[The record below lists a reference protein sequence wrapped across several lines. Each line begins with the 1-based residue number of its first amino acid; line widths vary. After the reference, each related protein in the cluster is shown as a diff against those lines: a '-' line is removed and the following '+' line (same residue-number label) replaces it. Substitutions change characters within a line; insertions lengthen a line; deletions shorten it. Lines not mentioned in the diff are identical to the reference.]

1 MSRIGSAKLAI
12 AGFLLAG
19 ICPLLA
25 GQSYPIQGTFLNFY
39 RNLTP
44 ELWALEFQHMK
55 AVDITTLVIAP
66 VGHLRIDASD
76 PSGYSLAPDGLR
88 YPSNLVPVSERPKTD
103 VLEMM
108 LSLADQQGMH
118 VYLGSLQTAAEWF
131 GGTEFGALRAYNKR
145 VAAEIVERYG
155 RHRSLAGWYFTQEIW
170 MNWAKYYGVAYYG
183 TTLLANWVA
192 DMKSLD
198 AAKRTTVAVVVK
210 KTGWGGMPGLTAA
223 ELETVTASFLETTRV
238 DILMPQDGIGAQEGA
253 PALDDLPSYF
263 RAMRRATRAARAAGT
278 NTALWSTIE
287 TFTADAN
294 LSNEHFPPAT
304 ISRIQRQV
312 DRVSP
317 YVSGYMSWIF
327 GDNMSPQAAH
337 YPVEASDLNRQY
349 QFAFQPRTVPASEI
363 LPLASYRLSSPASAS
378 YPDPDLQKLRD
389 RTGGGYSGSDLSSW
403 VGFANNDCDEKSVQ
417 ITGDLG
423 GTKTIH
429 AARALTQ
436 SQTSS
441 GIFHPSEIDV
451 EVSRDGLNWIPFG
464 TTSSFPRDTRNFAV
478 VWGEVPGSAVAR
490 YVRWTFKYRAWLFL
504 AELEAIGAP
513 EARNTSLARLGSNEP
528 GSMRHLREFQDRPLG
543 SRIGVLPLRAFR

>member
-1 MSRIGSAKLAI
+1 MV
-12 AGFLLAG
+12 GFLAAG
-19 ICPLLA
+19 VYPLLA

-55 AVDITTLVIAP
+55 AVNITTLVIAP
-66 VGHLRIDASD
+66 VGHLRVDAAD

-88 YPSNLVPVSERPKTD
+88 YPSNLVPVSKRPKAD

-108 LSLADQQGMH
+108 LSLADQQGMQ
-118 VYLGSLQTAAEWF
+118 VYLGSLQTAAEWS
-131 GGTEFGALRAYNKR
+131 GGTEFLALRAYNKR
-145 VAAEIVERYG
+145 VAAEIVQRYG
-155 RHRSLAGWYFTQEIW
+155 RHRSLAGWYFTQELW
-170 MNWAKYYGVAYYG
+170 LNWAKYYGTRYYG
-183 TTLLANWVA
+183 TMLLANWVA

-198 AAKRTTVAVVVK
+198 AGKLTTVAVVVK
-210 KTGWGGMPGLTAA
+210 KTGWGVMPGLTAT
-223 ELETVTASFLETTRV
+223 ELETVTTAFLKTTRV
-238 DILMPQDGIGAQEGA
+238 EILMPQDGIGAQEGA

-263 RAMRRATRAARAAGT
+263 RAMWQATQATRVAGS

-287 TFTADAN
+287 TFTADPHLN
-294 LSNEHFPPAT
+294 NEHFPPAT

-312 DRVSP
+312 DRVRP
-317 YVSGYMSWIF
+317 YVSGYVSWIF
-327 GDNMSPQAAH
+327 GDDMSPQAAY
-337 YPVEASDLNRQY
+337 YPVEASNLNRQY
-349 QFAFQPRTVPASEI
+349 QFAFKPRTASASEI
-363 LPLASYRLSSPASAS
+363 LPLATYRLSLPASAS

-403 VGFANNDCDEKSVQ
+403 VGFANNDCDEKSLQ

-429 AARALTQ
+429 AVRALTQ

-464 TTSSFPRDTRNFAV
+464 TTNSFPHSFPRDTPDFAIA
-478 VWGEVPGSAVAR
+478 WGEVLGSATGR
-490 YVRWTFKYRAWLFL
+490 YVRWTFRYRSWLFL
-504 AELEAIGAP
+504 AELEAIG
-513 EARNTSLARLGSNEP
+513 LAKLDSNEP
-528 GSMRHLREFQDRPLG
+528 RSVRHLREFQDRSLR
-543 SRIGVLPLRAFR
+543 SRIGVLPLRAVR